1 MVTAMVD
8 TDNEL
13 KKEVLVRLGLGAGVL
28 GTIVALRALALEE
41 RGSRVAILD
50 SGQLWGTGLRWY
62 IWWCVW
68 LRRRKFCCLVAVVI
82 LMVQW

>member
-1 MVTAMVD
+1 MSEEGGAGG
-8 TDNEL
+8 
-13 KKEVLVRLGLGAGVL
+13 EVGSGAGVL

-41 RGSRVAILD
+41 RGSSRVAILD

-68 LRRRKFCCLVAVVI
+68 LRRRKFCV
-82 LMVQW
+82 WWRW